1 MATNNNIFTRTFK
14 KLRIVKINREMLIFF
29 IFVCVAVCFWFVQ
42 VFKDQTTLSVDYN
55 IELKDVP
62 GSAIIT
68 SNIPSTINVTI
79 QGRGYALIEYLIKHR
94 SKSIKI
100 DYANIPKVG
109 GVLTIDN
116 YVWKKAF
123 AKEFNHGVSI
133 LSINPSTI
141 EVYTSTGTHKQ
152 IPVIF
157 NGKVTTDPQYI
168 LCDVE
173 IQPKYVDV
181 YAPADRFDTIKV
193 AYTESLRFK
202 DLKDTITTKIALS
215 TAKGIKYVP
224 DTVEVKICVD
234 LYTTK
239 KIKVPIYCENIPQ
252 NKILRTFPLT
262 AEVTFNVSA
271 TMYPNITADDFLAI
285 VDYNSIKPEDKK
297 CRLQL
302 KGQPNGINN
311 VKLTPEFL
319 DYVIEQ
325 E

>member
-1 MATNNNIFTRTFK
+1 MAINDNIWIRTAK
-14 KLRIVKINREMLIFF
+14 RLRIVKINREMLIFF
-29 IFVCVAVCFWFVQ
+29 IFICVAVCFWFVQ
-42 VFKDQTTLSVDYN
+42 VLKDQTTLNIDYN
-55 IELKDVP
+55 LEIKDVP
-62 GSAIIT
+62 GSTIVT
-68 SNIPSTINVTI
+68 SNIPPTINVTI
-79 QGRGYALIEYLIKHR
+79 QGRGYALIDYFIKHR
-94 SKSIKI
+94 SKTISI

-109 GVLTIDN
+109 GILTIDN

-123 AKEFNHGVSI
+123 AKELNHGVSI
-133 LSINPSTI
+133 VSINPSTI
-141 EVYTSTGTHKQ
+141 EVYTSTGTHKH

-157 NGKVTTDPQYI
+157 NGNIKTDAQYI
-168 LCDVE
+168 LCDIE
-173 IQPKYVDV
+173 IEPKYVDV

-193 AYTESLRFK
+193 AYTQPISFK
-202 DLKDTITTKIALS
+202 DLKDTITTKVALS
-215 TAKGIKYVP
+215 TNTGVKYVP
-224 DTVEVKICVD
+224 DTVDVKICVD

-239 KIKVPIYCENIPQ
+239 KIRVPIYCENIPQ

-297 CRLQL
+297 CRLHL